1 MFGIDQEGHCL
12 RCQSLHALSVR
23 KISRNFGSIFGA
35 NASEQG
41 FGLQME
47 LMTRLALLLKE
58 KVEKVLKEAKKKVEL
73 AADDRKK
80 RDV

>member
-1 MFGIDQEGHCL
+1 
-12 RCQSLHALSVR
+12 
-23 KISRNFGSIFGA
+23 
-35 NASEQG
+35 
-41 FGLQME
+41 ME